1 MMNKGVTYAGDLRVY
16 SVPSALIA
24 HVEWAINQHTGQSHK
39 FTWSPQPLSPGAF
52 SLEFSWQGPT
62 NIAGKLAISLKS
74 WNLIRF
80 EIHESNSKYLDGTL
94 FRCTPDLGL
103 HQISTGSTGD
113 LMIAENTIKKLIA
126 GATSQKKLI
135 NNLENAIGLE
145 WDEEL
150 EPFRIALAQAHQ
162 QKFSQIG

>member
-1 MMNKGVTYAGDLRVY
+1 MSKAVFYAGDLRIY

-24 HVEWAINQHTGQSHK
+24 HVEWAINQQLGQSHQ
-39 FTWSPQPLSPGAF
+39 FDWIPQPLSPGAF
-52 SLEFSWQGPT
+52 ALEMSWQEPAPV
-62 NIAGKLAISLKS
+62 AGKLAIALKS

-103 HQISTGSTGD
+103 HQMSASPTGD
-113 LMIAENTIKKLIA
+113 LMLNENTIKRIIA
-126 GATSQKKLI
+126 TATSQKKLVS
-135 NNLENAIGLE
+135 NLENAIGVE
-145 WDEEL
+145 WDCEL
-150 EPFRIALAQAHQ
+150 EPFRIALAEIHQ